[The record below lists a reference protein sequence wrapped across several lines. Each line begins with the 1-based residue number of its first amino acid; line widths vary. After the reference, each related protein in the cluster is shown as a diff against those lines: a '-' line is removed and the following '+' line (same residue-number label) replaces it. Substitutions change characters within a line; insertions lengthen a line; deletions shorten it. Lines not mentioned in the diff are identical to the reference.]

1 MGGGSPWWFSL
12 GCWDPAL
19 PAGCVI
25 GLSGRSSVCPSGKRR
40 NEGDRWPSIPNY
52 MTRRV
57 PVAPSLGYR
66 GPLCFVF
73 DDKLFCCRIM
83 VNVIMSIDGEPE
95 NDFLRVK
102 L

>member
-1 MGGGSPWWFSL
+1 
-12 GCWDPAL
+12 
-19 PAGCVI
+19 
-25 GLSGRSSVCPSGKRR
+25 
-40 NEGDRWPSIPNY
+40 